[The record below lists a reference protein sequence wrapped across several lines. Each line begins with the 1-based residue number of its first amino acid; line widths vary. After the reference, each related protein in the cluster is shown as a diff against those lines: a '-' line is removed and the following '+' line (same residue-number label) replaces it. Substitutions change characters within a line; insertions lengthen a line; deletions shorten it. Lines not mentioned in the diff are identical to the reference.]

1 MIRFDRVSFSY
12 GPKSVLKD
20 LSFSI
25 GPGERVAILGGSG
38 DGKTTILKII
48 LGLIKPDSG
57 RVLIDGEDITT
68 RDEDDLREARMKF
81 SMVFQDGALFDSL
94 TVKENVAFCLREY
107 THISEEELEEKVR
120 SILSTVGVESAM
132 RLMPEELSGGMH
144 RRVALARSLAAFDPK
159 MFLYDEPT
167 SGLDPINAD
176 NICRLIVD
184 LAHNG
189 KGFIVV
195 THKVIDALKV
205 AARFMFLKDGALF
218 FDGGRDELMSAADPG
233 IRHFLSELTCL
244 TDTQKAEI
252 PSQGGRDV

>member
-1 MIRFDRVSFSY
+1 MIQFDHVYFSY
-12 GPKSVLKD
+12 GAKSVLKE
-20 LSFSI
+20 LSFSV
-25 GPGERVAILGGSG
+25 GAGERVAILGGSG

-81 SMVFQDGALFDSL
+81 SMVFQEGALFDSL

-107 THISEEELEEKVR
+107 TRISEEEIEEKVR
-120 SILSTVGVESAM
+120 GMLSTVGVESAM
-132 RLMPEELSGGMH
+132 HLMPEELSGGMH

-167 SGLDPINAD
+167 TGLDPINAD

-205 AARFMFLKDGALF
+205 ARRFLFLKNGTLF
-218 FDGGRDELMSAADPG
+218 FDGGSDALMSAADPD
-233 IRHFLSELTCL
+233 IRLFLGELTCL
-244 TDTQKAEI
+244 TDGQGAEI